1 MKHTELVRSTKPKH
15 PQGCLTGIYHPALTM
30 AGKKIGGERMTLAER
45 MIQYRARERI
55 NQKELAERCGLSL
68 QTVNSV
74 ENETQ
79 APSKITM
86 AKIELVIGQE
96 RIDKEGI

>member
-1 MKHTELVRSTKPKH
+1 
-15 PQGCLTGIYHPALTM
+15 
-30 AGKKIGGERMTLAER
+30 MTLSER
-45 MIQYRARERI
+45 MIKYRARERI

-68 QTVNSV
+68 QTINSV

-79 APSKITM
+79 VPSKITI

-96 RIDKEGI
+96 QIDKEGI

>member
-1 MKHTELVRSTKPKH
+1 
-15 PQGCLTGIYHPALTM
+15 
-30 AGKKIGGERMTLAER
+30 MTLAER

-79 APSKITM
+79 VPSKITI

>member
-1 MKHTELVRSTKPKH
+1 
-15 PQGCLTGIYHPALTM
+15 
-30 AGKKIGGERMTLAER
+30 MTLSER

-79 APSKITM
+79 VPSKITV

-96 RIDKEGI
+96 QIGKEGI